1 MPCFALWLKQ
11 SAHNGEQFL
20 IECFPTKQKNKMEVG
35 EKKKKSG
42 FDWSSFL
49 SRPHTELLPKVGDWR
64 SICVFT
70 ELRSSLFN
78 LGGWIVSINN
88 CCRLISQSHKDQAAG
103 IYGAHLDVGV
113 CHLCGARPHTHTHTQ
128 SGCYLI
134 AMIEQLSMQ
143 GHLWV
148 LLWYRCLYDVS
159 SMRLWSW
166 CVLVIL
172 V

>member
-1 MPCFALWLKQ
+1 MFRQLTQSLKHCCAAFMPCFALWLKQ

-20 IECFPTKQKNKMEVG
+20 IECFPTKQKNKMEVS
-35 EKKKKSG
+35 EKKKSG

-103 IYGAHLDVGV
+103 IYGARLDVGV
-113 CHLCGARPHTHTHTQ
+113 CHLCGVHARAHTHTRNQVVT
-128 SGCYLI
+128 S
-134 AMIEQLSMQ
+134 
-143 GHLWV
+143 
-148 LLWYRCLYDVS
+148 LLWSSSLACRPSVS
-159 SMRLWSW
+159 AAVVQVFIW
-166 CVLVIL
+166 C
-172 V
+172 